1 MEIENKYQKKY
12 LKYKTKYENLKHG
25 GGVATPNDLVLHC
38 DITNR
43 DYKLN
48 NEYIKNA
55 KDEALKVYQIEND
68 DVSELLNKLYYKSNN
83 KLTFNNQSQIIENI
97 TEQDKINQQQYF
109 NQNEWMKKSFVVGFR
124 LGDAIVDKKQPIF
137 YSLEKK
143 YFWQFESTYNYIN
156 FKGWFNNVPETNNSQ
171 EKPQIVSFTQLTSS
185 PFNKVHPFNWSAFT
199 QVTNTVGDAAT
210 TVGNAVDNTVIGV
223 GESVEKVGTAIGDAA
238 SSAANTIGQNYN
250 SFFGQTGGKT
260 LNDLLSDPNLVNPP
274 QIGGSEKI

>member
-25 GGVATPNDLVLHC
+25 GGVATSNDLVLEC

-43 DYKLN
+43 KYKLN

-55 KDEALKVYQIEND
+55 KDEALKVYQIKDD

-83 KLTFNNQSQIIENI
+83 KLTFNNQSEIIENI

-109 NQNEWMKKSFVVGFR
+109 NQNEWMKTSFVVGFR
-124 LGDAIVDKKQPIF
+124 LGDAIVDKKQPVF
-137 YSLEKK
+137 YSLKKK

-156 FKGWFNNVPETNNSQ
+156 YKGWFNNVPETNNSQ
-171 EKPQIVSFTQLTSS
+171 EKPQIVSFTQLTST
-185 PFNKVHPFNWSAFT
+185 PFLKVHPFNWSGYT
-199 QVTNTVGDAAT
+199 QATNTVGDAAT
-210 TVGNAVDNTVIGV
+210 AVGDAVDNTVIGV
-223 GESVEKVGTAIGDAA
+223 GETVENVGTAIGNAA
-238 SSAANTIGQNYN
+238 SSSYN
-250 SFFGQTGGKT
+250 SIFGPKQNGGEI
-260 LNDLLSDPNLVNPP
+260 LNDLLPDPNLVNPP